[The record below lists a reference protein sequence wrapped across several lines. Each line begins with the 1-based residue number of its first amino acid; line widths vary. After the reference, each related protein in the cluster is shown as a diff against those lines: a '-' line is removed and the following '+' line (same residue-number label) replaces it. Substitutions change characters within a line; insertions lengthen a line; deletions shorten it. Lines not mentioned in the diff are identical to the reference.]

1 MVWRSSPTTRS
12 VEKFCNLLSSGSAHI
27 AFHDQLMSDSSL
39 QMIGRETVNSEGDGA
54 DLEGQKLPPAL

>member
-1 MVWRSSPTTRS
+1 M
-12 VEKFCNLLSSGSAHI
+12 EKFCNLLSSGSAHI